1 MCKVH
6 DRDILSGQVVQLQEE
21 LHLAHTSIAEKTDL
35 QTRLEELEKQLV
47 IAEAQLK
54 EEVL

>member
-21 LHLAHTSIAEKTDL
+21 LHLGNTSIE
-35 QTRLEELEKQLV
+35 TRLEEIQKQLV
-47 IAEAQLK
+47 IAGAHLK

>member
-1 MCKVH
+1 MRKVQ
-6 DRDILSGQVVQLQEE
+6 DRDILSGQVVQLKEE
-21 LHLAHTSIAEKTDL
+21 LDLAHTSIAEKTVL

-47 IAEAQLK
+47 MADAHLK